1 MLTPEF
7 FVNPVSGLLVG
18 LLFFFALFAWML
30 QRRIPKDETALAD
43 RIESMLPL
51 TQCAQCGHPGCRP
64 YAEAVADGAAIDL
77 CPPGGTDL
85 IAQLKDLMG
94 DQAPMTANAVASKP
108 QPLIAIIDPA
118 ACIGCTLCLDPC
130 PVDAIVGAQGFMH
143 SVIEAEC
150 TGCELCVAPCPVDC
164 IRLEPGPLPKTL
176 QPPPLLGKGCI
187 NCGQCIEACPVALA
201 PDQLLKLSTAEDWDA
216 AEAIDLQRC
225 IECKLCDRVC
235 PSEINLAARF
245 GHAKQMGRMRQT
257 ETHEKTR
264 IKARYAAHE
273 IRLVAR
279 QSEADERRS
288 ARLARLRGKA
298 KGAGD
303 ANATASA
310 LDTGRGQS

>member
-1 MLTPEF
+1 MLTPEL
-7 FVNPVSGLLVG
+7 FVNPVPGLLVG
-18 LLFFFALFAWML
+18 LLFFFALSAWAL
-30 QRRIPKDETALAD
+30 QRRIPKDETALVD

-77 CPPGGTDL
+77 CPPGGPEL

-94 DQAPMTANAVASKP
+94 DQAPLTANVMAPEPA
-108 QPLIAIIDPA
+108 PLIAIIDPA

-130 PVDAIVGAQGFMH
+130 PVDAIVGAQGLMH
-143 SVIEAEC
+143 TVIESEC
-150 TGCELCVAPCPVDC
+150 TGCELCIAPCPVDC
-164 IRLEPGPLPKTL
+164 IRLEPGPLPKVV
-176 QPPPLLGKGCI
+176 QQPPLLGKGCI
-187 NCGQCIEACPVALA
+187 NCSQCIEACPVALA
-201 PDQLLKLSTAEDWDA
+201 PDQLLKLSVAQDWDA

-245 GHAKQMGRMRQT
+245 GHAKQMGRMRQA
-257 ETHEKTR
+257 EIQEKNR

-298 KGAGD
+298 KGIGD
-303 ANATASA
+303 ANAWDA
-310 LDTGRGQS
+310 GRGQS